1 MVGATILGLFS
12 HILWHFVSIHTHMNF
27 GQLIK
32 TCGKKMGITL
42 LESLD
47 VFGTFMVLMV

>member
-1 MVGATILGLFS
+1 
-12 HILWHFVSIHTHMNF
+12 MNF

-32 TCGKKMGITL
+32 TCGKKMGIAL
-42 LESLD
+42 LKSLD